1 MEGATGEALRPCLI
15 IKVHS
20 RQNKQEIT
28 LMLFVFPKHQC
39 MKLIVLLT
47 VNKQIALVYWGLK
60 GLNEMKTVLIQ
71 RQPGRRVP
79 NDTHTQQALSLN

>member
-1 MEGATGEALRPCLI
+1 
-15 IKVHS
+15 
-20 RQNKQEIT
+20 
-28 LMLFVFPKHQC
+28 